1 MTRSLMSTLMAL
13 VLTAA
18 VVATAGAQARPDFAG
33 TWVPNGGKPGPT
45 LVIAIAGD
53 KFSVE
58 RHTMVRD
65 SERVQTSNYAL
76 DDTPSTNDGAG
87 GAKITSKS
95 HREGATI
102 VTTWTTEFDSDEGK
116 IPIEN
121 KEIWSV
127 SSDGRGLTV
136 EATQKSPRQSATQ
149 KQVFVRKS

>member
-1 MTRSLMSTLMAL
+1 MTRSLMSTLVAL

-33 TWVPNGGKPGPT
+33 TWVPDGGTPGPT

-58 RHTMVRD
+58 RHTMARD
-65 SERVQTSNYAL
+65 TKRVQTSSYAL
-76 DDTPSTNDGAG
+76 DDTPSTNDSG

-95 HREGATI
+95 HREGAAI

-116 IPIEN
+116 IPIEH

-127 SSDGRGLTV
+127 SSDGRELTI

-149 KQVFVRKS
+149 KQVFARKS